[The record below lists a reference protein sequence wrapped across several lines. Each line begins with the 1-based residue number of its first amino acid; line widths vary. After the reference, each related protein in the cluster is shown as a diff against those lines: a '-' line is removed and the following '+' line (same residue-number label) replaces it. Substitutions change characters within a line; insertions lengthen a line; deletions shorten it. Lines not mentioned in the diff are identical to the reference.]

1 MLNHAHSTGSLSD
14 QSTRRRW
21 KVAILGLMAFLLA
34 FGSLLAQAP
43 ASATEAD
50 AAAAPGVTVDR
61 VAGADRYEVA
71 VNISKQQFPTTAYY
85 AFVASGLTY
94 PDALSAGP
102 AAAGNSGG
110 ALLLTTPDALP
121 PVVLAELTRL
131 TPTEVFIVGGPN
143 SVSPAVEAAI
153 SALPNKPKVT
163 RIAGADRYEVSRN
176 LASYEWYSSPSSTAY
191 VATGQKFPDALSA
204 GSAAASVDAPVVLVY
219 GPAAHVDQPTEQL
232 LLDEGK
238 SKIKIAGGPNSVSAG
253 IETDLKSFS
262 DSVLRLGGADR
273 FEASQT
279 INDDAFSTSGRVFLA
294 TGLKFPDALA
304 GGSWAGKLAAPL
316 FVVPSDCVPQGV
328 LDSIADLGATQVTLL
343 GGEASLSPAV
353 AALTPCA
360 T

>member
-1 MLNHAHSTGSLSD
+1 MLNHAHSTRSLTD
-14 QSTRRRW
+14 QTTRRRW

-34 FGSLLAQAP
+34 FGSLLSQAP
-43 ASATEAD
+43 ASATEAE
-50 AAAAPGVTVDR
+50 AAAAPAVTVDR

-71 VNISKQQFPTTAYY
+71 VNISKQQFPERAAF
-85 AFVASGLTY
+85 AFVASGANY

-102 AAAGNSGG
+102 AAASNLGA

-121 PVVLAELTRL
+121 PVVEAELTRL
-131 TPTEVFIVGGPN
+131 VPAVVFIVGGPN

-153 SALPNKPKVT
+153 KALPGQPEVV
-163 RIAGADRYEVSRN
+163 RISGADRYEVSRN
-176 LASYEWYSSPSSTAY
+176 LASYEWYSTPSSTAY

-204 GSAAASVDAPVVLVY
+204 GSAAASAKAPVVLVY
-219 GPAAHVDQPTEQL
+219 GPAATVDEPTKDLLVEQ
-232 LLDEGK
+232 GK
-238 SKIKIAGGPNSVSAG
+238 STIKIAGGPNSVSAG

-273 FEASQT
+273 FEASQS
-279 INDDAFSTSGRVFLA
+279 INNDAFSSSQRVFLA